1 MANSINNSINTN
13 ANTNI
18 GSKISTGFTGPSQS
32 YYTAMNRFQDILQSK
47 LGVSAA
53 SSATSLD
60 PAGAVN
66 IYEGNTANSVEAYF
80 DDVTLLSGASADAIN
95 EKLKGTGMEGLG
107 SAFADAEQKYGV
119 NAWFL
124 TSLAIHESAYGTSK
138 IATEKNNL
146 FGFRAYDASPFK
158 SAKTYSSPAESVDS
172 VAKYLSEKYLTPGAV
187 YYSGESV
194 ESIGKKYA
202 TDTNW
207 ANAIKKHMVNLL
219 ISE

>member
-1 MANSINNSINTN
+1 MANNININNN
-13 ANTNI
+13 
-18 GSKISTGFTGPSQS
+18 SKITTGFTGPSQS

-47 LGVSAA
+47 LGINPVST
-53 SSATSLD
+53 ATS
-60 PAGAVN
+60 AIGANTAVN

-80 DDVTLLSGASADAIN
+80 DDVTLQSGASADAIN
-95 EKLKGTGMEGLG
+95 EKLKGTAMEGLG

-124 TSLAIHESAYGTSK
+124 TSLAIHESAYGTST
-138 IATEKNNL
+138 IAKEKNNL

-172 VAKYLSEKYLTPGAV
+172 VAKYLSEKYLTEGAV
-187 YYSGESV
+187 YYNGVSV
-194 ESIGKKYA
+194 DSIGKKYA

-219 ISE
+219 VSE